1 MIIFQ
6 HLLIQLPL
14 QHLHLVFILLA
25 HRHHLISNSHPYCL
39 HLLQILALILA
50 VKQVCIFFDD
60 NLLEVIFA
68 VVFLNEVPDLLRVTL
83 EQSHGLEDL
92 VNGHVEEAVLRRLQP
107 LEVLQARVDLL
118 LGVVELE
125 GLEVEP
131 RLHLFQ
137 PLVEQGLVLL
147 GDQVGLVEKTHVVG
161 GS

>member
-1 MIIFQ
+1 M
-6 HLLIQLPL
+6 H
-14 QHLHLVFILLA
+14 
-25 HRHHLISNSHPYCL
+25 
-39 HLLQILALILA
+39 
-50 VKQVCIFFDD
+50 
-60 NLLEVIFA
+60 
-68 VVFLNEVPDLLRVTL
+68 L

-92 VNGHVEEAVLRRLQP
+92 VDGHVEEAVLRRLQP
-107 LEVLQARVDLL
+107 LEVLQTRVDLL